1 MDVMV
6 ANEQESRI
14 GGWIA
19 IAAILLLLA
28 GVVSGCSNTL
38 IDPDSARITLNE
50 QRRIDSI
57 ARYHDSVR
65 QRDSVIFAD
74 SLRHAEERRLSDSI
88 RQARELDLLEAARRA
103 DSILYADSL
112 RRYDDSLR
120 WLTTPPRITGKIYFD
135 QPQAPRASA
144 ELQIDPLSRLD
155 IRFDTVTGAPAG
167 VRLRV
172 LANIPEQATTNN
184 GADGPAFIY
193 LNAIV
198 TLTNGKG
205 GVGLIANPAA
215 SVQGRDSSG
224 LGVLYRET
232 LSGDWWQWLST
243 NPYGN
248 RGEFV
253 IQSINPVT
261 RVIEA
266 SLSANFT
273 TSLRLSIS
281 RISFRIVY

>member
-1 MDVMV
+1 MDDMV
-6 ANEQESRI
+6 GGEPESRV

-19 IAAILLLLA
+19 IGAVLLLLA
-28 GVVSGCSNTL
+28 AVISGCSNTL

-74 SLRHAEERRLSDSI
+74 SLRHVEERRLSDSI
-88 RQARELDLLEAARRA
+88 RQAREVDLLEAARRA

-120 WLTTPPRITGKIYFD
+120 WLRNPARISGKIHFD
-135 QPQAPRASA
+135 GSQATRDFA

-155 IRFDTVTGAPAG
+155 IQFDTVTGAPVG

-172 LANIPEQATTNN
+172 LANISEQTTTNN
-184 GADGPAFIY
+184 GLDAPGFIY

-198 TLTNGKG
+198 KVSNGKG
-205 GVGLIANPAA
+205 GALLTANPTA
-215 SVQGRDSSG
+215 SSEARDSSG
-224 LGVLYRET
+224 LGVLYREVPNGA
-232 LSGDWWQWLST
+232 LWMWLAT
-243 NPYGN
+243 NGYVN
-248 RGEFV
+248 RGEFI
-253 IQSINPVT
+253 IQTINPVT

-266 SLSANFT
+266 VLAADFT
-273 TSLRLSIS
+273 APFRLSIS
-281 RISFRIVY
+281 RITLRIEY